1 MLRFLPA
8 TRETRTESR
17 PEATSLPSP
26 RLYRVRIDMEQ
37 LRSHVSPL
45 SRAAVNDTQL
55 RKWLVQSGFRPAG
68 DWWVVPESGL
78 AQLAPS
84 ELTASEVLN

>member
-1 MLRFLPA
+1 MLRLLPA
-8 TRETRTESR
+8 TRETRTDSR
-17 PEATSLPSP
+17 PAPASAPLP
-26 RLYRVRIDMEQ
+26 RLLRVRIDMDQ
-37 LRSHVSPL
+37 LRSHVAPL
-45 SRAAVNDTQL
+45 SRAGVNDAQL

-84 ELTASEVLN
+84 ELAATEVLN